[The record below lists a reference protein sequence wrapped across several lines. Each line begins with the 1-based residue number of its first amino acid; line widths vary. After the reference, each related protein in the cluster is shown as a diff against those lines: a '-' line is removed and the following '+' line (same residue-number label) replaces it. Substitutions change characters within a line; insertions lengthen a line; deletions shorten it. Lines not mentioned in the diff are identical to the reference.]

1 MKKKLMAR
9 MLGASTMVLAAFAPQ
24 AFASGGGGVDYSD
37 LLDAI
42 DFSTIATGVVG
53 AGAALVAVYLAIK
66 GVKLI
71 VGFVRGG

>member
-1 MKKKLMAR
+1 MTKKMMAR
-9 MLGASTMVLAAFAPQ
+9 LLGASTLVAATFAPQ
-24 AFASGGGGVDYSD
+24 AFAGGGGVDYSD

-42 DFSTIATGVVG
+42 DFSTIATGLIG
-53 AGAALVAVYLAIK
+53 AGAALVSVYLAIK

>member
-1 MKKKLMAR
+1 MTKKMMSRL
-9 MLGASTMVLAAFAPQ
+9 LGASTLVAATFAPQ
-24 AFASGGGGVDYSD
+24 AFAGGGGGVDYSD

-42 DFSTIATGVVG
+42 DFSTIATGLIG